1 VAALQELLHYL
12 ANWCAEEEVRL
23 REQLKMLEAGEAKT
37 RERRWRGGRQRDR
50 PPMPSSTF

>member
-1 VAALQELLHYL
+1 MAALQELLHYL